1 MDLIQV
7 LKPLRYFWE
16 FKKKFHHSF
25 TPPTFKLSKLFNTV
39 FYEENFHLI
48 FFSFFHF
55 KFSMNGKLFL
65 RIKNKTFVLK
75 DGEFFTYDE
84 EEYDLVDD
92 TVYILEV
99 RELNL
104 EFFI

>member
-1 MDLIQV
+1 
-7 LKPLRYFWE
+7 
-16 FKKKFHHSF
+16 
-25 TPPTFKLSKLFNTV
+25 
-39 FYEENFHLI
+39 
-48 FFSFFHF
+48 
-55 KFSMNGKLFL
+55 MNGKLFL